1 MSNMKTQAKQLARAL
16 FAEVRSRETEDLD
29 TITEAL
35 VKHLADTHQ
44 LSSWREIVQA
54 FDTVWKNEF
63 GVANVEVVSATE
75 LKNDLKKKLEE
86 IFTGASVTVQIDPTL
101 LGGASVRIDDR
112 VIDGTLRGRLQ
123 SLKQHLAT

>member
-1 MSNMKTQAKQLARAL
+1 MKTQAKQLARAL
-16 FAEVRSRETEDLD
+16 FAEVRSREAEDLD

-54 FDTVWKNEF
+54 FDSVWKDEF
-63 GVANVEVVSATE
+63 GVANVNVTSATE
-75 LKNDLKKKLEE
+75 LKNDLQNKLEE
-86 IFTGASVTVQIDPTL
+86 TFTGASVTMRVDPTL
-101 LGGASVRIDDR
+101 LGGASVRVDDR
-112 VIDGTLRGRLQ
+112 IIDGTLRGRLQ